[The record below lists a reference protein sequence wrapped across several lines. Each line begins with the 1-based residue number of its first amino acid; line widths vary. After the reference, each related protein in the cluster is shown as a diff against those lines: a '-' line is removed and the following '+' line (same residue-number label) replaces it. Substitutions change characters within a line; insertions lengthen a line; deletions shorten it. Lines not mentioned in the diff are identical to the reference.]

1 MSQRSRAL
9 FLPLAAV
16 LAVATACDR
25 EPPTGAGSVPPF
37 LPPDSKVAAPTFGAP
52 LATLSAAELALF
64 NAGKLEFAA
73 VEAVDDGLGPV
84 FNEASCATCHN
95 GPVGGTT
102 GRKETRFGRVVN
114 GAFDPLAELGG
125 SLLQDHA
132 IGTDNPDHFP
142 FVPEV
147 VPSQAD
153 VTALR
158 ITTPLFGLGLVD
170 AVPDEEFL
178 RLARLEAA
186 TSPATAISSPGTPT

>member
-64 NAGKLEFAA
+64 NAGQLEFAA

-84 FNEASCATCHN
+84 FNEASCATCRS

-102 GRKETRFGRVVN
+102 GRQATRLGRGGN
-114 GAFDPLAELGG
+114 GAVDPQPDLGG
-125 SLLQDHA
+125 SLLRA
-132 IGTDNPDHFP
+132 
-142 FVPEV
+142 
-147 VPSQAD
+147 
-153 VTALR
+153 
-158 ITTPLFGLGLVD
+158 
-170 AVPDEEFL
+170 
-178 RLARLEAA
+178 
-186 TSPATAISSPGTPT
+186 